1 MTYLTAVL
9 SLIFVLSGGAKL
21 AGLDFEIQAF
31 ERWGYA
37 LWFMYATGAAEVAG
51 GLALWWKRWSA
62 WASAG
67 LSMVMVGA
75 VGTHLLHA
83 EWGMLAVA
91 SAILGLSVWRT
102 WHGFSTLGAGQVPVM
117 TAKA

>member
-1 MTYLTAVL
+1 MTYITALL
-9 SLIFVLSGGAKL
+9 SLIFVLSGSAKL

-37 LWFMYATGAAEVAG
+37 LWFMYAIGVAEVAG
-51 GLALWWKRWSA
+51 GLALWWSRVSA

-67 LSMVMVGA
+67 LSLVMVGA
-75 VGTHLLHA
+75 VGTHLIHA

-91 SAILGLSVWRT
+91 SAILGVSLWRT
-102 WHGFSTLGAGQVPVM
+102 WQSRGVFSVAQ
-117 TAKA
+117 TAALATRG